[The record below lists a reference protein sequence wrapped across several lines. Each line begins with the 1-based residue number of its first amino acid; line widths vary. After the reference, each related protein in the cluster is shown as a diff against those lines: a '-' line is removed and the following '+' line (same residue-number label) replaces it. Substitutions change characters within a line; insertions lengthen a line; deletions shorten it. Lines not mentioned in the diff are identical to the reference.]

1 MKKTTRKKKQKTIDE
16 MLAAIGK
23 DTATGMYNI
32 LRVVGAF
39 PLTAD
44 FNSRSTD
51 VRDALENDGHALA
64 QLFRPAL
71 TTALAT
77 TSHSRS
83 ILSMLTVGLKRSRGE
98 VDDEAEDD
106 EPRRKSQRI

>member
-1 MKKTTRKKKQKTIDE
+1 MSKTKRKKKQETIDE

-23 DTATGMYNI
+23 DTVTGLYNI

-44 FNSRSTD
+44 FNSRSAE
-51 VRDALENDGHALA
+51 VKDALGKDGHALA
-64 QLFRPAL
+64 QLSRPAL

-77 TSHSRS
+77 TSHGRS
-83 ILSMLTVGLKRSRGE
+83 ILSMLTLGLKRSREE